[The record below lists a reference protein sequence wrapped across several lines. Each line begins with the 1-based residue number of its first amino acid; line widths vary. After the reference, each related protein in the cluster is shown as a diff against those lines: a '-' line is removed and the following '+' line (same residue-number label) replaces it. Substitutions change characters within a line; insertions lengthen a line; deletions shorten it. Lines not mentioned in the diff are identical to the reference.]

1 MVTTLWAGLSI
12 GAVYAL
18 VAIAYNIVF
27 IGTRVFNFAQAYILM
42 IGTFL
47 AVEASARFG
56 VPLIVAI
63 LVGAVAGAIIGAVEE
78 IVAVRRLA
86 SKGTH
91 NELVTTLGIGVIL
104 SGIALLVWGSEPKSV
119 PYLKEFGV
127 LEVLGGRVTMG
138 ELALIGVAIVLGVGM
153 WLLSTRTSV
162 GLTALATS
170 EDRDAA
176 MLRGINVRG
185 LATGAFALAGALV
198 GAVAPLVATKTYAT
212 YHLGEG
218 LAVKAFLVVALAGFG
233 SMMGALIAG
242 GIVGI
247 LEMFAARLLGSDWQN
262 VTVFVL
268 LLLVLL
274 VLPNGVFARGKAR
287 ERVV

>member
-1 MVTTLWAGLSI
+1 MITTLWAGLAI

-18 VAIAYNIVF
+18 VAVAYNIVF

-42 IGTFL
+42 IGTFI
-47 AVEASARFG
+47 AVEAATRFQL
-56 VPLIVAI
+56 PLIVA
-63 LVGAVAGAIIGAVEE
+63 VFVCAAAGALIGAIEE

-86 SKGTH
+86 GSGSH

-104 SGIALLVWGSEPKSV
+104 SGIALIVWGSEPKSV

-127 LEVLGGRVTMG
+127 LDVLGGRITVG
-138 ELALIGVAIVLGVGM
+138 ELMLIAIAVVVGVGT
-153 WLLSTRTSV
+153 WFLSTHTSI

-170 EDRDAA
+170 EDRNAA

-185 LATGAFALAGALV
+185 LATGAFALAGAVV
-198 GAVAPLVATKTYAT
+198 GAIAPIVATKTYAT

-218 LAVKAFLVVALAGFG
+218 LAVKAFLVLALGGFG
-233 SMMGALIAG
+233 SMIGALIAG
-242 GIVGI
+242 GLVGI
-247 LEMFAARLLGSDWQN
+247 LEMFAARYLGSDWQN
-262 VTVFVL
+262 ITVFVL

-274 VLPNGVFARGKAR
+274 VLPNGLFARGKAQ

>member
-42 IGTFL
+42 VGTFI
-47 AVEASARFG
+47 AVEAASRFDL
-56 VPLIVAI
+56 PLGVAI
-63 LVGAVAGAIIGAVEE
+63 LVCAAAGALIGAIEE
-78 IVAVRRLA
+78 FIAVRPLA
-86 SKGTH
+86 RKGSH

-104 SGIALLVWGSEPKSV
+104 SGVALVLWGSEPRSM

-127 LEVLGGRVTMG
+127 LDVLGGRVTVG
-138 ELALIGVAIVLGVGM
+138 ELSLIVVAIVVGVGM
-153 WLLSTRTSV
+153 WLLSTRTSI

-176 MLRGINVRG
+176 MLRGVNVRG

-218 LAVKAFLVVALAGFG
+218 LAVKAFLVLALGGFG
-233 SMMGALIAG
+233 SMLGALLAA

-247 LEMFAARLLGSDWQN
+247 LEMFAARYFGSDWQN
-262 VTVFVL
+262 ITVFVL
-268 LLLVLL
+268 LLIVLV
-274 VLPNGVFARGKAR
+274 VLPHGLFSRGKTQ

>member
-42 IGTFL
+42 ICTFI
-47 AVEASARFG
+47 AVEASAKFG
-56 VPLIVAI
+56 IPLIPSIVI
-63 LVGAVAGAIIGAVEE
+63 CTIVGALIGAIEE

-86 SKGTH
+86 STGSH
-91 NELVTTLGIGVIL
+91 NELVTTLGVGVIL
-104 SGIALLVWGSEPKSV
+104 SGIALLVWGSEPRSV

-138 ELALIGVAIVLGVGM
+138 EIALIVVALVAGLGT
-153 WLLSTRTSV
+153 WLLSTRTSI

-176 MLRGINVRG
+176 MLRGINVRW
-185 LATGAFALAGALV
+185 LSTGAFALAGALV
-198 GAVAPLVATKTYAT
+198 GAVAPLVASKTYAT

-218 LAVKAFLVVALAGFG
+218 LAVKAFLVLALGGFG
-233 SMMGALIAG
+233 SFLGALLAG
-242 GIVGI
+242 SIVGV
-247 LEMFAARLLGSDWQN
+247 LEMFAARYLGSEWQN
-262 VTVFVL
+262 ITVFVM

-274 VLPNGVFARGKAR
+274 ILPHGLFSRGKAQ

>member
-1 MVTTLWAGLSI
+1 MITTLWAGLSI

-27 IGTRVFNFAQAYILM
+27 VGTRVFNFAQAYILM
-42 IGTFL
+42 IGTFI
-47 AVEASARFG
+47 AVEAATRFNL
-56 VPLIVAI
+56 PLIVAI
-63 LVGAVAGAIIGAVEE
+63 VVCAAAGALIGAVEE

-86 SKGTH
+86 RTGSH

-104 SGIALLVWGSEPKSV
+104 SGIALLVWGSEPRSV

-127 LEVLGGRVTMG
+127 LEVLGGRITMG
-138 ELALIGVAIVLGVGM
+138 ELLLIVVALVAGVGA
-153 WLLSTRTSV
+153 WVLSTRTSI

-176 MLRGINVRG
+176 MLRGINVRW
-185 LATGAFALAGALV
+185 LATGAFTLAGALV

-218 LAVKAFLVVALAGFG
+218 LAVKAFLVLALGGFG
-233 SMMGALIAG
+233 SFLGALLAG
-242 GIVGI
+242 SIVGV
-247 LEMFAARLLGSDWQN
+247 LEMFAARYLGSEWQN
-262 VTVFVL
+262 ITVFVL
-268 LLLVLL
+268 LLIVLL
-274 VLPNGVFARGKAR
+274 VLPHGLFSRGKAQ